1 MSQSPSVSRN
11 YIWNTINQV
20 FILLVPLI
28 LTPYL
33 SRVLGADGIGIYS
46 YVNSIASYF
55 IITAILGTTL
65 YGQRSIACVRNNKEE
80 CSKVFWEI
88 QIFRMLAST
97 ICLAFFFIV
106 ISFIKENILI
116 YFILSINI
124 VNVIFD
130 ISWFYY
136 GIEDFKK
143 IAIRNFMVKILN
155 MVFIFVFINDSSD
168 LWLYAASIVG
178 FSILGNASMWFGLPK
193 ILVKVDDVHPL
204 KNIKDIILLFLPT
217 MATQVYCVLD
227 KSMIGWITGSSYQNG
242 CYEQAEKVA
251 RFSLSIVTSIA
262 MVVLPRVANLFKNQM
277 KDDVLFYIYKAYR
290 FTTFL
295 AFPIM
300 FGLIGVAGTFV
311 PVFFGEGY
319 DLVEVLMPIFSILV
333 VAVSL
338 AYLTGYSYLISTKQ
352 QNVYTFSVAIAAVC
366 NLAINFVLIP
376 RIGAVGAAI
385 ASVSAEIIGVSI
397 QIGYCCLSHQLE
409 LKKIFEGAFKY
420 LVSAFLMLLVLLTV
434 QKYLPTTVLGLL
446 ALIATGVAAYSLM
459 LFIFKDDFFRN
470 NVKMVFRKFISVKSK

>member
-28 LTPYL
+28 VTPYL

-80 CSKVFWEI
+80 CSRTFWEI

-97 ICLAFFFIV
+97 ICLAFFFV
-106 ISFIKENILI
+106 MISFVKENILI
-116 YFILSINI
+116 YLILSINI

-130 ISWFYY
+130 ISWFYC

-143 IAIRNFMVKILN
+143 IAVRNFVVKTCHML
-155 MVFIFVFINDSSD
+155 FIFIFINEPSD
-168 LWLYAASIVG
+168 LWLYAASVVG
-178 FSILGNASMWFGLPK
+178 FSVLGNASMWFPLPK
-193 ILVKVDDVHPL
+193 ILVKVNDIHPL
-204 KNIKDIILLFLPT
+204 KNIKEIILLFLPT

-227 KSMIGWITGSSYQNG
+227 KSMIGWITGSAYQNG

-262 MVVLPRVANLFKNQM
+262 MVVLPRVANLYKNQM
-277 KDDVLFYIYKAYR
+277 KEDVLFYIYKAYR

-352 QNVYTFSVAIAAVC
+352 QNVYTFSVAVAAVC
-366 NLAINFVLIP
+366 NLIINLFLIP
-376 RIGAVGAAI
+376 EIGAVGAAI
-385 ASVSAEIIGVSI
+385 ASVSAEIIGVVI
-397 QIGYCCLSHQLE
+397 QIGYCCLSNQLK
-409 LKKIFEGAFKY
+409 LSRIFEGSFKY
-420 LVSAFLMLLVLLTV
+420 VLSSFVMLVILLIV
-434 QKYLPTTVLGLL
+434 QEYLPENVVGLL
-446 ALIATGVAAYSLM
+446 ALIATGVAVYGLM
-459 LFIFKDDFFRN
+459 LLILRDDFFKN
-470 NVKMVFRKFISVKSK
+470 NVKMVFQKLRTVCK